1 MRFADERLQELFTKC
16 LNKWG
21 QYLHDTD
28 FEDLSALETFERE
41 LKYCELEDAF
51 ILAVE
56 SAINRQGEPCE
67 WEKAWVK
74 GYTTQKNL
82 SFLSDL
88 AQQEMDHDIEFEFCP
103 MCGRK
108 LEAK

>member
-51 ILAVE
+51 ISAVE
-56 SAINRQGEPCE
+56 SAIRREGDPCE
-67 WEKAWVK
+67 WEN
-74 GYTTQKNL
+74 KNRKWMAH
-82 SFLSDL
+82 SENGPQFGCYY
-88 AQQEMDHDIEFEFCP
+88 FCP

-108 LEAK
+108 LEEK

>member
-1 MRFADERLQELFTKC
+1 MKFTDERLQELFTKC

-51 ILAVE
+51 ISAVE
-56 SAINRQGEPCE
+56 SAINRQGQPCE
-67 WEKAWVK
+67 WEKEQNKIICDKIERV
-74 GYTTQKNL
+74 
-82 SFLSDL
+82 
-88 AQQEMDHDIEFEFCP
+88 MDFWKFCP
-103 MCGRK
+103 LCGRS
-108 LEAK
+108 LEEK

>member
-51 ILAVE
+51 ILAAE
-56 SAINRQGEPCE
+56 SAIRREAEPCE
-67 WEKAWVK
+67 WEKQNA
-74 GYTTQKNL
+74 
-82 SFLSDL
+82 
-88 AQQEMDHDIEFEFCP
+88 FENKEIPRWYVCDYGANTFTPNFCP

>member
-51 ILAVE
+51 ISAVE
-56 SAINRQGEPCE
+56 SAINRQGQPCE
-67 WEKAWVK
+67 WEK
-74 GYTTQKNL
+74 KNTGEETGTKYWCIRDAAEL
-82 SFLSDL
+82 
-88 AQQEMDHDIEFEFCP
+88 IPIPNFCP
-103 MCGRK
+103 MCGRA
-108 LEAK
+108 LEGK